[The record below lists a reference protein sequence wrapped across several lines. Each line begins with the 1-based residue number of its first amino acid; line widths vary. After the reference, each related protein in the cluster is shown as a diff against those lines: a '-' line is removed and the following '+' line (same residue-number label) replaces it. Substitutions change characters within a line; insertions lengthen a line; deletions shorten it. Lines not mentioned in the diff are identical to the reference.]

1 VNCGL
6 FSVHVPIEGAQQ
18 LLMSHIKVL
27 CVENRPTYMGG
38 LKYMLETAGYEVTS
52 ATTGDQALRLLT
64 TLDVDGVLLEYDLPD
79 AAGSAVR
86 AEMKRIKPDVPVLL
100 FPGVGSQTPF
110 LLRFLDAYLQSPA
123 RLESDLRDLGGRTE
137 SARLAHIPST
147 VD

>member
-1 VNCGL
+1 VNRGL

-27 CVENRPTYMGG
+27 CVENRPEYMGA

-100 FPGVGSQTPF
+100 FAGVGSQTPF

-123 RLESDLRDLGGRTE
+123 RLESDLRDWGGR
-137 SARLAHIPST
+137 
-147 VD
+147 

>member
-1 VNCGL
+1 
-6 FSVHVPIEGAQQ
+6 
-18 LLMSHIKVL
+18 MSEIMVL
-27 CVENRPTYMGG
+27 CVENHPEYMGA
-38 LKYMLETAGYEVTS
+38 LKYMLERAGYEVTP
-52 ATTGDQALRLLT
+52 ATNGDQALRLLT
-64 TLDVDGVLLEYDLPD
+64 TMHVDGVLLEYNLPD
-79 AAGSAVR
+79 ATGSAVR

-100 FPGVGSQTPF
+100 FAGVGSQTPF